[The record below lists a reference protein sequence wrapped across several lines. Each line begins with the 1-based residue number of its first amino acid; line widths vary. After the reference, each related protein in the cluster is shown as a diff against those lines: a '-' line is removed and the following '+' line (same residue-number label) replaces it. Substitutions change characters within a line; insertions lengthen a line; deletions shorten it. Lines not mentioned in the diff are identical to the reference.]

1 MVGTPVE
8 AAGPASGNFQPPLLQ
23 SLQPSAHRPAIHT
36 AIRGNHLMSIANP
49 PISDDSLKTVSYGLM
64 PGGGD
69 DEIDVQSEEMLVNMG
84 PQHPSTHGVLR
95 IVLRTDGEM
104 VLEAVPHLGYLH
116 RCKEKIGENL
126 AYYQYIGYTDR
137 LDYLAA
143 MNNNHAWS
151 MAVEKLADVEVP
163 IRAEYIRVLASEL
176 NRIASHLVSFGA
188 YGLDMGAFTP
198 FLYAFRE
205 REYILDLFEQL
216 CGARLTLSYIN
227 VGGVTWDLPPL
238 FLEKL
243 TEFLDYFEPKIDEY
257 NDLLSFNHIF
267 IKRTSNIG
275 VASKEMCIRY
285 ALSGPMIRGSGLP
298 LDLRRDRPYSIY
310 DRLEF
315 DVCVGS
321 GMKGTLGDCWDRYW
335 VKMQEMKQCIRI
347 LRQCIA
353 QMPDGPYRAKLP
365 RNMKVPPGEVYAEYE
380 NPRGHLGFYIES
392 QGGVIPY
399 RVKIRGPSFVNL
411 AVTSELCRNV
421 LLADVPAIVGS
432 IDIVMGEVDR

>member
-1 MVGTPVE
+1 MTT
-8 AAGPASGNFQPPLLQ
+8 ANLDTQPD
-23 SLQPSAHRPAIHT
+23 LQP
-36 AIRGNHLMSIANP
+36 
-49 PISDDSLKTVSYGLM
+49 DVKTVEYSLL
-64 PGGGD
+64 PGD
-69 DEIDVQSEEMLVNMG
+69 ADEQMDVQSEEMLVNMG

-116 RCKEKIGENL
+116 RCKEKIAENL

-151 MAVEKLADVEVP
+151 MAVEKLAGVEVP
-163 IRAEYIRVLASEL
+163 QRAEYIRVIASEL

-227 VGGVTWDLPPL
+227 VGGVHWDLPPQ

-243 TEFLDYFEPKIDEY
+243 SEFLDYFEPKIDEY
-257 NDLLSFNHIF
+257 NNLLSYNHIF
-267 IKRTSNIG
+267 IKRTANVG
-275 VASKEMCIRY
+275 VISKELAITY
-285 ALSGPMIRGSGLP
+285 ALSGPVIRGSGIP

-310 DRLEF
+310 PKLDF
-315 DVCVGS
+315 DVCVGDGS
-321 GMKGTLGDCWDRYW
+321 RGTLGDCWDRYW
-335 VKMQEMKQCIRI
+335 VRMQELKQCVKI
-347 LRQCIA
+347 LRQCIKA
-353 QMPDGPYRAKLP
+353 IPDGAFRAKIP
-365 RNMKVPPGEVYAEYE
+365 RNLKVPAGEVYAEYE

-392 QGGVIPY
+392 QGGTIPY
-399 RVKIRGPSFVNL
+399 RVKIKGACFVNL
-411 AVTSELCRNV
+411 AVTSDLCRNV

>member
-1 MVGTPVE
+1 MTSATDP
-8 AAGPASGNFQPPLLQ
+8 NLQ
-23 SLQPSAHRPAIHT
+23 
-36 AIRGNHLMSIANP
+36 
-49 PISDDSLKTVSYGLM
+49 TVSYGLA
-64 PGGGD
+64 PGPVGD
-69 DEIDVQSEEMLVNMG
+69 EEMDVQSEEMLVNMG

-116 RCKEKIGENL
+116 RCKEKIAENL

-143 MNNNHAWS
+143 MNNNHAWA
-151 MAVEKLADVEVP
+151 MAVEKLAGIEVP
-163 IRAEYIRVLASEL
+163 LRAEYIRVISSEL
-176 NRIASHLVSFGA
+176 NRIASHLVSFGT

-227 VGGVTWDLPPL
+227 IGGVTWDLPPL

-267 IKRTSNIG
+267 VKRTANVG
-275 VASKEMCIRY
+275 VVSKALCIKY

-310 DRLEF
+310 DKLEF
-315 DVCVGS
+315 DVVVGE
-321 GMKGTLGDCWDRYW
+321 GVQGGLGDCLERPW
-335 VKMQEMKQCIRI
+335 VKMQEMKQCCWI
-347 LRQCIA
+347 LGQCA
-353 QMPDGPYRAKLP
+353 KQVPAGPFRAKLP
-365 RNMKVPPGEVYAEYE
+365 RSMKVPPGEVYCEYE
-380 NPRGHLGFYIES
+380 
-392 QGGVIPY
+392 
-399 RVKIRGPSFVNL
+399 
-411 AVTSELCRNV
+411 
-421 LLADVPAIVGS
+421 
-432 IDIVMGEVDR
+432 

>member
-1 MVGTPVE
+1 MSTASPPE
-8 AAGPASGNFQPPLLQ
+8 APIEPAPQLRTVDYTLL
-23 SLQPSAHRPAIHT
+23 
-36 AIRGNHLMSIANP
+36 
-49 PISDDSLKTVSYGLM
+49 
-64 PGGGD
+64 PGGS
-69 DEIDVQSEEMLVNMG
+69 DEQLDVQSEEMLVNMG

-104 VLEAVPHLGYLH
+104 VLEAIPHLGYLH
-116 RCKEKIGENL
+116 RCKEKIAENL

-151 MAVEKLADVEVP
+151 MAVEKLADIEVP
-163 IRAEYIRVLASEL
+163 LRAEYIRVIASEL

-227 VGGVTWDLPPL
+227 VGGVHWDLPPG

-243 TEFLDYFEPKIDEY
+243 SEFLDYFEPKIDEY
-257 NDLLSFNHIF
+257 NDLLSYNHIF
-267 IKRTSNIG
+267 IKRTGKIG
-275 VASKEMCIRY
+275 VLSKDMAISY
-285 ALSGPMIRGSGLP
+285 ACSGPMIRGSGIP

-310 DRLEF
+310 ERLDF
-315 DVCVGS
+315 NVCVGDGS
-321 GMKGTLGDCWDRYW
+321 RGQLGDCWDRYW
-335 VKMQEMKQCIRI
+335 VKMQEMRECVKI
-347 LRQCIA
+347 LRQCIKQVPEGA
-353 QMPDGPYRAKLP
+353 YRAKIP
-365 RNMKVPPGEVYAEYE
+365 RNLKVAAGEVYAEYE

-392 QGGVIPY
+392 QGGTIPY

-411 AVTSELCRNV
+411 AVTTDLCRNV

>member
-1 MVGTPVE
+1 MSSTAELSEQTRTYALAPGDVDVE
-8 AAGPASGNFQPPLLQ
+8 F
-23 SLQPSAHRPAIHT
+23 
-36 AIRGNHLMSIANP
+36 
-49 PISDDSLKTVSYGLM
+49 
-64 PGGGD
+64 
-69 DEIDVQSEEMLVNMG
+69 QSEEMLVNMG

-95 IVLRTDGEM
+95 IVLRTDGEY
-104 VLEAVPHLGYLH
+104 VREATPHLGYLH
-116 RCKEKIGENL
+116 RCKEKIGESL
-126 AYYQYIGYTDR
+126 PYIQYIGYTDR
-137 LDYLAA
+137 LDYLAS

-151 MAVEKLADVEVP
+151 MAVERLAGIQVP
-163 IRAEYIRVLASEL
+163 QRAEWIRVLAAEL
-176 NRIASHLVSFGA
+176 QRIASHLVSFGA

-257 NDLLSFNHIF
+257 DRLLSTNHIF
-267 IKRTSNIG
+267 VKRTANVGVVSKAMAIG
-275 VASKEMCIRY
+275 Y
-285 ALSGPMIRGSGLP
+285 ALSGPMIRGSGIP
-298 LDLRRDRPYSIY
+298 MDLRRDRPYSVY
-310 DRLEF
+310 PELEF
-315 DVCVGS
+315 DVPVGT
-321 GMKGTLGDCWDRYW
+321 GLRGTVGDCWDRYW
-335 VKMQEMKQCIRI
+335 VKMLEMRQCVRI
-347 LRQCIA
+347 LRQCIER
-353 QMPDGPYRAKLP
+353 MPDGPFRAKLP
-365 RNMKVPPGEVYAEYE
+365 RALKVPAGEVYAEFE

-411 AVTSELCRNV
+411 AVTHELCRDV
-421 LLADVPAIVGS
+421 LLGDVPAIIGS

>member
-1 MVGTPVE
+1 MT
-8 AAGPASGNFQPPLLQ
+8 
-23 SLQPSAHRPAIHT
+23 
-36 AIRGNHLMSIANP
+36 
-49 PISDDSLKTVSYGLM
+49 TVSSPQKDPNLRTMDYALM
-64 PGGGD
+64 PGAA
-69 DEIDVQSEEMLVNMG
+69 DEDIDVQSEEMLVNMG

-95 IVLRTDGEM
+95 VVLRTDGEM

-116 RCKEKIGENL
+116 RCKEKIAENL

-143 MNNNHAWS
+143 MNNNHAWA
-151 MAVEKLADVEVP
+151 MAVEKLADIEVP
-163 IRAEYIRVLASEL
+163 LRAEYIRVIASEL
-176 NRIASHLVSFGA
+176 NRIASHLVSFGT

-198 FLYAFRE
+198 FLYSFRE

-227 VGGVTWDLPPL
+227 VGGVTWDLPPE
-238 FLEKL
+238 FLEKMA
-243 TEFLDYFEPKIDEY
+243 EFLDYFEPKIDEY
-257 NDLLSFNHIF
+257 NDLLSYNHIF
-267 IKRTSNIG
+267 IKRTGKVG
-275 VASKEMCIRY
+275 VVSRDLAIKY
-285 ALSGPMIRGSGLP
+285 ALSGPMIRGSGIP
-298 LDLRRDRPYSIY
+298 FDLRKDRPYSVY

-315 DVCVGS
+315 DVCVGDGS
-321 GMKGTLGDCWDRYW
+321 RGALGDCWDRYY

-347 LRQCIA
+347 LRQCIR
-353 QMPDGPYRAKLP
+353 QMPQGSFRVKLP
-365 RNMKVPPGEVYAEYE
+365 RNMKVPAGEVYAEYE

-392 QGGVIPY
+392 QGGPIPY

-411 AVTSELCRNV
+411 AVTGELCRNV

>member
-1 MVGTPVE
+1 MGLP
-8 AAGPASGNFQPPLLQ
+8 PADSSTQ
-23 SLQPSAHRPAIHT
+23 SNLR
-36 AIRGNHLMSIANP
+36 
-49 PISDDSLKTVSYGLM
+49 TVAYGLA
-64 PGGGD
+64 PGAVD
-69 DEIDVQSEEMLVNMG
+69 EEIDVQSEEMLVNMG

-95 IVLRTDGEM
+95 VVLRTDGEM

-126 AYYQYIGYTDR
+126 PYYQYMPYTDR
-137 LDYLAA
+137 LDYLSA

-151 MAVEKLADVEVP
+151 MAVEKLAGIEVP
-163 IRAEYIRVLASEL
+163 LRAEYIRVIAAEM
-176 NRIASHLVSFGA
+176 NRIASHLVSFGT

-205 REYILDLFEQL
+205 REYILDLFEQM

-227 VGGVTWDLPPL
+227 VGGVHWDLPPD

-243 TEFLDYFEPKIDEY
+243 GEFLDYFEPKIDEY

-267 IKRTSNIG
+267 IKRTANVG
-275 VASKEMCIRY
+275 VVTKEQAIRY
-285 ALSGPMIRGSGLP
+285 ALSGPMIRGSGIP
-298 LDLRRDRPYSIY
+298 LDLRKDRAYSVY

-315 DVCVGS
+315 DVCVGT
-321 GMKGTLGDCWDRYW
+321 GQKGTLGDCWDRYW
-335 VKMQEMKQCIRI
+335 VKMLEMKQCVRI
-347 LRQCIA
+347 LRQCIRQIPGGA
-353 QMPDGPYRAKLP
+353 FRAKLP
-365 RNMKVPPGEVYAEYE
+365 KNMKVAPGEVYEEYE

-392 QGGVIPY
+392 QGGPIPY

-411 AVTSELCRNV
+411 AVLGELCRGV
-421 LLADVPAIVGS
+421 LLADVPAIIGS